1 MKKSLIALACALFIG
16 QGMVAQSSQEVTYVS
31 DPAQG
36 YLFNE
41 FKDNW
46 FVTGEIGG
54 GIYFSPNDSY
64 RDWQDRW
71 SPAAAIYVGKWFSPQ
86 LGLRLGLNWSKVKGL
101 SDLDHGRGV
110 LADEPSV
117 DGKFKQKFVHV
128 GPVFDAMLNLT
139 NTIWGYTPDRKY
151 NLTVYGGAGAY
162 WTLAREYDAN
172 GEASS
177 YKDCKD
183 RILAVRAGIINSI
196 NLNKNLQLSLDIRFT
211 ALDNHQDEA
220 GGTWNKTSYEASAFL
235 GVTYLFNKADWS
247 APIVPVCPEP
257 ENCDALRARLQA
269 AEAEIADLQAQLK
282 ACLEKPAEVIVEEA
296 PAAPLATIYF
306 PINVSKLNRDDIRV
320 VNACAEVM
328 KANPDT
334 KYVVTGWADNYTG
347 NDRINTNLRKK
358 RAGAVEKQ
366 LLKAGVAA
374 DQFTTTINHGN
385 LVDMGEKFVALD
397 RAATIQVAE

>member
-31 DPAQG
+31 DPSQG
-36 YLFNE
+36 YLFNQ

-54 GIYFSPNDSY
+54 GIFFSPNDSY
-64 RDWQDRW
+64 RDWQDRFT
-71 SPAAAIYVGKWFSPQ
+71 PAASIYVGKWFSPL
-86 LGLRLGLNWSKVKGL
+86 LGLRLGVNWSKVKGL
-101 SDLDHGRGV
+101 SDVEGFGNLY
-110 LADEPSV
+110 DEPLV
-117 DGKFKQKFVHV
+117 DGKYKQKFVHI
-128 GPVFDAMLNLT
+128 GPVFDAMLNVT
-139 NTIWGYTPDRKY
+139 NWVCGYKPGRFY
-151 NLTVYGGAGAY
+151 NLTVYGGGGAY
-162 WTLAREYDAN
+162 WTLAREYDEN
-172 GEASS
+172 NNSSS
-177 YKDCKD
+177 YKNCHD
-183 RILAVRAGIINSI
+183 RILALRAGVINSF
-196 NLNKNLQLSLDIRFT
+196 NLSKHVQLSLDVRFN
-211 ALDNHQDEA
+211 ALDNHRDED
-220 GGTWNKTSYEASAFL
+220 GGHWNKTSYNLQAFV
-235 GVTYLFNKADWS
+235 GVTYLFDKTDWS

-269 AEAEIADLQAQLK
+269 ADARIADLEAQLQ
-282 ACLEKPAEVIVEEA
+282 ACLEKPAEVIVEKA

-306 PINVSKLNRDDIRV
+306 PINVSKLTADDVRV

-328 KANPDT
+328 KGNPDT

-358 RAGAVEKQ
+358 RAAAVEKQ

-397 RAATIQVAE
+397 RATTIQVAE